1 MKIKVSDRAIYGY
14 IPTENPN
21 VFNRKSVVFI
31 KDRGYLFQENSV
43 KIIKQILDG
52 IVYEIEE
59 STPYDAKTIM
69 LENPRRY
76 SKKRLGELFDIHVKG
91 NTNEGN

>member
-1 MKIKVSDRAIYGY
+1 MKIKVSDRAIHGY

-31 KDRGYLFQENSV
+31 KGKGYLFQENSV

-52 IVYEIEE
+52 IVYEIDELLE
-59 STPYDAKTIM
+59 S
-69 LENPRRY
+69 PRRY